1 MARNEI
7 RLMEAAISV
16 AEESNFSRAG
26 HRLGI
31 TQPAVTKQISELERR
46 LGFPLFER
54 EHQVVTVTEAG
65 RAFVEEAR
73 LAVLHSERAIQ
84 AARAALRKAEVILR
98 VGKSPYIDPY
108 LVSMLLSVRL
118 PLFPNLKVELS
129 SGFSCDL
136 AHEVLAGK
144 LDLALV
150 TEPPRSPMLSMTKV
164 AEAPFYLALSEE
176 SKLADRPEL
185 KLEDV
190 DGADWVLFERK
201 LHPSLYDC
209 IMRVAEDRDIRPRD
223 IHRVMMPEEAY
234 HFVTEGNGVAFLTK
248 AGALRI
254 GRDGVTIR
262 PLEEEQLMLRTYLA
276 SRSDASSK
284 VVSELVRG
292 FGRKLSAM
300 ERSAQM
306 TLPAA
311 G

>member
-136 AHEVLAGK
+136 AHEVLAGR

-223 IHRVMMPEEAY
+223 IHRIMMPEEAY
-234 HFVTEGNGVAFLTK
+234 HFVTERNGVAFLTK

-284 VVSELVRG
+284 VVSEMVRG